1 MQDDFAHIP
10 AAYSSVNRWCL
21 GEFGVPTG
29 TLERPVADSAC
40 SPARLG
46 RQQGAL
52 RIRGMAGT
60 EEEKPSRPSPLRV
73 AIKREGAGVVPVR
86 APDCFL
92 E

>member
-1 MQDDFAHIP
+1 VSLEFPRIP
-10 AAYSSVNRWCL
+10 LRDRL
-21 GEFGVPTG
+21 LTR
-29 TLERPVADSAC
+29 L
-40 SPARLG
+40 ARQHGLG

-52 RIRGMAGT
+52 RIRGMAGA